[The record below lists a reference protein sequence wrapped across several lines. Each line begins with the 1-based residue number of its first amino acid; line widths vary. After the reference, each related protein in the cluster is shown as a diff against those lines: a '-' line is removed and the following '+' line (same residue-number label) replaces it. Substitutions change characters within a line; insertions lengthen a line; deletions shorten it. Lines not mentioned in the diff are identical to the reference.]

1 MTDITVRTATPEDV
15 HALMDCALAAC
26 ADNGLIEPNPVKLLN
41 DIWPALNLDRG
52 IVGVIGDKFIEAGI
66 LLRVDKLFYTDK
78 DMLLERSLFVRPEY
92 RKSGDHKV
100 SRARLLCDFAKQAA
114 KDLELQ
120 LIIGIL
126 THERVEGKIR
136 LYERTF
142 GKPAGAYWIY
152 DPSKIETAGETT

>member
-100 SRARLLCDFAKQAA
+100 SRAKLLCSFAKQAA
-114 KDLELQ
+114 KELNLQ
-120 LIIGIL
+120 LVIGIL
-126 THERVEGKIR
+126 TKERVEGKVR
-136 LYERTF
+136 LYEREF
-142 GKPAGAYWIY
+142 GEPAGAYWLY
-152 DPSKIETAGETT
+152 DPEDKGAGAQT